1 MKNLLSSPPPKYLLL
16 ILVFLVSANSFSQE
30 YKEYY
35 IVEKA
40 LNTLSSQSKSLN
52 VDGSLNL
59 RFQDTDYQSGTYF
72 ITLVFDGNIIE
83 SKNLIKN

>member
-1 MKNLLSSPPPKYLLL
+1 MKNLLPPPKKYLLL
-16 ILVFLVSANSFSQE
+16 ILVFLVSANSFSQH

-35 IVEKA
+35 VVEKI

>member
-1 MKNLLSSPPPKYLLL
+1 MKNLLPPPKKKYLLL
-16 ILVFLVSANSFSQE
+16 ILVFLVSANSFSQQ
-30 YKEYY
+30 YKDYY
-35 IVEKA
+35 VVEKI

-59 RFQDTDYQSGTYF
+59 RFQDTAYQAGTYS
-72 ITLVFDGNIIE
+72 ITLVSGGKIIE